1 MDMDHKRNPAGRDSV
16 NSFPD
21 DTVSLMR
28 VLFDQSP
35 DAIVLCSSDGWIRM
49 ANPTAGVLFK
59 STVNELLQR
68 NIRDFESKRD
78 EDAPI
83 VTTFLAS
90 TKSDVPWEC
99 EHVFVGGDGMPFLV
113 NARMHSVNL
122 SGWDLCLLIIRDNP
136 ISSAREA
143 YLRQNSRMQAI
154 GQLAGGIAHDFN
166 NILSGISGY
175 AELAIEDAGE
185 NQIQRE
191 NLEKLLF
198 TAERAKK
205 LVKQIVT
212 FSRPSTLRRDVVAMP
227 ELLDETVAFLRS
239 SVPCTIKIEY
249 NVANDVL
256 PVAGDGAK
264 IQEMLFNLATNAV
277 AAMNENGNEDGI
289 LRISLG
295 AMQTD
300 VPVHGVVGE
309 SPAGQYA
316 VVTVSDNG
324 SGIEPSIL
332 PMIFEPFFTTRH
344 PDEGV
349 GMGLPVVFGVVRS
362 HGGNIRIESAVGE
375 GTQVWVY
382 LPVVPIR
389 TVSSPA
395 PYLSESGGSE
405 TVLVV
410 DDEPLLVDIYKKNL
424 KLMGYDVI
432 AVMDPTEALDI
443 LQDASIHIDALLTD
457 QTMPQMTGME
467 LATRAMALRPGLPV
481 VLCDGFSKS
490 VDEESALARGISR
503 FIQKPVR
510 KQELARALREA
521 LERA

>member
-1 MDMDHKRNPAGRDSV
+1 MNVDQNRNPEGRDSV
-16 NSFPD
+16 NSLPD
-21 DTVSLMR
+21 DTASLMH
-28 VLFDQSP
+28 VLFNKSP
-35 DAIVLCSSDGWIRM
+35 DAIVVCSKDGWIRM
-49 ANPTAGVLFK
+49 ANPAAGVLFK
-59 STVNELLQR
+59 STVNEMHQR
-68 NIRDFESKRD
+68 NIRDFESERD
-78 EDAPI
+78 GDAPI
-83 VTTFLAS
+83 TTTFLAS
-90 TKSDVPWEC
+90 TESDAPWEC

-122 SGWDLCLLIIRDNP
+122 SGSDLCLLIIRDNP
-136 ISSAREA
+136 TSPAREA
-143 YLRQNSRMQAI
+143 DLRQNSRMQAI

-166 NILSGISGY
+166 NILGGISGY
-175 AELAIEDAGE
+175 AELAIEDASE

-191 NLEKLLF
+191 NLEKLLSA
-198 TAERAKK
+198 AERAKK

-227 ELLDETVAFLRS
+227 KLLEETVAFLRS

-249 NVANDVL
+249 NVTNNVL
-256 PVAGDGAK
+256 AVAGDGAK

-277 AAMNENGNEDGI
+277 AAMTEDGSEDGI

-295 AMQTD
+295 AIQTD
-300 VPVHGVVGE
+300 VPVRGVVGE

-316 VVTVSDNG
+316 VVTMSDNG

-332 PMIFEPFFTTRH
+332 PLIFEPFFTTRH

-362 HGGNIRIESAVGE
+362 HGGNIRIESTVGE
-375 GTQVWVY
+375 GTEVRVY
-382 LPVVPIR
+382 LPAVPIR
-389 TVSSPA
+389 TISSPA
-395 PYLSESGGSE
+395 PYISEPGGIE
-405 TVLVV
+405 TILVV
-410 DDEPLLVDIYKKNL
+410 DDEPLLVDIYKKFL

-443 LQDASIHIDALLTD
+443 IQDASIHIDALLTD

-467 LATRAMALRPGLPV
+467 LASRAMALRPGLPV
-481 VLCDGFSKS
+481 VLCTGFSKT
-490 VDEESALARGISR
+490 VDEESALARGISG

-510 KQELARALREA
+510 KKELAKALRKA